1 MDLKNKLIMIAE
13 GTKFF
18 HFMEDMVSKGQ
29 KTGNVK
35 LKDGSKHKFEYIT
48 METINDKKRY
58 YIQIL

>member
-1 MDLKNKLIMIAE
+1 MIAE